1 MSALQSENVTS
12 KQVER
17 QIKAELDFLK
27 EQNRG
32 ILKQNEEYLLHIQ
45 KLL

>member
-1 MSALQSENVTS
+1 MQAENVTQR
-12 KQVER
+12 QVER
-17 QIKAELDFLK
+17 QVMAELEFLK

-32 ILKQNEEYLLHIQ
+32 ILKQNEEYLLHIK